1 MQNDPLASAL
11 SVILNAERLG
21 KKSCI
26 VKPVSTQITTVLGLL
41 KTNGYLDE
49 TQIVEDGRGNMLQI
63 SLTGKIN
70 KCGAIK
76 PRFSVKNDNFER
88 FEKNF
93 LPAKDFGILVVST
106 SKGMMTHRAA
116 KEQGLGGKLIAYCY

>member
-11 SVILNAERLG
+11 SAILNAERLG
-21 KKSCI
+21 KKTCT
-26 VKPVSTQITTVLGLL
+26 VKPTSKQIATVLGLL
-41 KTNGYLDE
+41 GSNGYLGE
-49 TQIVEDGRGNMLQI
+49 TSVVEDGRGNMLQV
-63 SLTGKIN
+63 SLTGRIN

-76 PRFSVKNDNFER
+76 PRFAVKSGNFER

-93 LPAKDFGILVVST
+93 LPAKDFGIIVVST
-106 SKGMMTHRAA
+106 SKGMMTHKAA